1 MKYKASLASVA
12 LAVSTIVLVASSIT
26 SAQQSGVAN
35 GFKVSPVR
43 TEVTVDKGKSTTQKI
58 YVTNVNSYPVTAKAI
73 INDFEASTD
82 ESGKPQIILDE
93 NKSASSNSF
102 KSLVTPIPDI
112 TLEPGKAVE
121 IPVVITIPGDAQAGG
136 YYGAVR
142 FVSAETETPGQKNV
156 ALSASVGSIFL
167 VRVPG
172 ELTEQLQL
180 VDFSAGKD
188 GSTSRFFT
196 NGSKLEV
203 ITRLKNT
210 GNIHVAPFGR
220 VQISDRSGKIVEE
233 FEFNSETPKANILPN
248 STRKFTDTLK
258 KQNYLGKYTV
268 IANLGYGTTGSLITA
283 QSTFWVIPLW
293 MIITAAVVLV
303 GLIIGGFLLYRRFSN
318 NKKHKT
324 HTRR

>member
-1 MKYKASLASVA
+1 MKYKASLASVV
-12 LAVSTIVLVASSIT
+12 LAVSSIVLVASNFT

-43 TEVTVDKGKSTTQKI
+43 AEVTVDKGKTSTQKV
-58 YVTNVNSYPVTAKAI
+58 YVTNVNSYPVTARAI

-82 ESGKPQIILDE
+82 ETGKPQIILDE
-93 NKSASSNSF
+93 NKSAASNSF
-102 KSLVTPIPDI
+102 KSLVKPIADV

-121 IPVVITIPGDAQAGG
+121 IPVVITVPGDAQAGG

-142 FVSAETETPGQKNV
+142 FISAESDTPGQKNV
-156 ALSASVGSIFL
+156 ALSASVGTIFL
-167 VRVPG
+167 VKVPG

-180 VDFSAGKD
+180 VDFSAAKD

-196 NGSKLEV
+196 NGNNLEI

-233 FEFNSETPKANILPN
+233 YEFNGESPRANILPN
-248 STRKFTDTLK
+248 STRKFTDKLK
-258 KQNYLGKYTV
+258 KQNFVGKYTV
-268 IANLGYGTTGSLITA
+268 TANLGYGTTGSLISTKT
-283 QSTFWVIPLW
+283 TFWVVPLW
-293 MIITAAVVLV
+293 MLITAAVVFV
-303 GLIIGGFLLYRRFSN
+303 GLLVGGFLVYRRISVN
-318 NKKHKT
+318 RKHKT